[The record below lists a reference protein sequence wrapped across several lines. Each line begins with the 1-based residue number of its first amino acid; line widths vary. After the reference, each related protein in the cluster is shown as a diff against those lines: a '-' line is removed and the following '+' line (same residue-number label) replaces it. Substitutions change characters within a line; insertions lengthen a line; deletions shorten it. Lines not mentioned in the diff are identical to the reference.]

1 MYYINQITNI
11 LKHKNMKK
19 IGTLIML
26 FLMSNGII
34 QAQENYKHSLSGIK
48 HVKIDMDAK
57 IKLVA
62 GNTDELI
69 LSENKNSNDNDY
81 DHDWDSDQ
89 DKQEKKDK
97 MKGMKAVYSGGV
109 DNTGFGLLV
118 EKDGETLR
126 VRDLKSWMQRGS
138 VTITLPKSM
147 NVSLDCGNLGKADI
161 EGFSSEIEV
170 NSNVGEITL
179 ADVTGP
185 ITAHTSTG
193 PITVKFS
200 NVNQSSPISITSST
214 GDVDVSLPTSTKANL
229 ELNSTMGTI
238 YTDFDLEIPRKDGMK
253 RIGAIRKIESKLNS
267 GGVNISLRSSTGD
280 VYLRKSNN

>member
-1 MYYINQITNI
+1 
-11 LKHKNMKK
+11 MKK
-19 IGTLIML
+19 TITLIVL
-26 FLMSNGII
+26 FIASNSLA
-34 QAQENYKHSLSGIK
+34 QAQENFKQSLSGIK

-62 GNTDELI
+62 GSGNELI
-69 LSENKNSNDNDY
+69 IEESSKK
-81 DHDWDSDQ
+81 DHDYSWDSEE
-89 DKQEKKDK
+89 DKQKKEDK

-109 DNTGFGLLV
+109 DNTGFGLFV
-118 EKDGETLR
+118 EKNGETLEIK
-126 VRDLKSWMQRGS
+126 DLKSWMQRGS

-147 NVSLDCGNLGKADI
+147 NVMLNCGNLGKADV
-161 EGFSSEIEV
+161 EGFSSELEV
-170 NSNVGEITL
+170 NANVGYINLTN
-179 ADVTGP
+179 VTGP
-185 ITAHTSTG
+185 VTAHTSTG

-214 GDVDVSLPTSTKANL
+214 GDVDVTLPTSTKANL

-238 YTDFDLEIPRKDGMK
+238 YTDFDLEIPREDGMK
-253 RIGAIRKIESKLNS
+253 RIGAVRKIESKINN